1 MKIEDK
7 KVVSFHYTLT
17 SEEGETLDSSR
28 ERGEP
33 MLYLHGANNIIPG
46 LEKALAGHE
55 AGDTFEVTV
64 PPEEAYGERR
74 EANVQRLALKKLG
87 LQAKKLQPGMILN
100 LQTQQGPAQVT
111 VLKVGRFNV
120 DVDANHPLSGQPL
133 NFDVE
138 IVAVRDASDEE
149 AEHGHAHG
157 PGGHE
162 HDNEGGDAAGDTAS
176 AGKQ

>member
-1 MKIEDK
+1 MKIEEK

-17 SEEGETLDSSR
+17 SESGETLDSSH

-33 MLYLHGANNIIPG
+33 MLYLHGSSNIIPG
-46 LEKALAGHE
+46 LEKALEGRE
-55 AGDTFEVTV
+55 AGENFQVTV

-74 EANVQRLALKKLG
+74 EANVQRIALKKLG
-87 LQAKKLQPGMILN
+87 IDAKQLKVGMILN
-100 LQTQQGPAQVT
+100 LQTNQGPAQVT

-138 IVAVRDASDEE
+138 IVEIRDASEE
-149 AEHGHAHG
+149 EVEHGHAHG
-157 PGGHE
+157 PGGHA
-162 HDNEGGDAAGDTAS
+162 HG
-176 AGKQ
+176 